1 MTPTPPAKRLF
12 RVSGLYL
19 LAVLGIYA
27 TTACAWLILWRVMDN
42 RSNDKDHSMRSQVG
56 VLWGGEHSQIAPEL
70 TLHKIEPPASAVSA
84 AKATSPVPAATPAV
98 TPAVTPGTRV
108 TQAAAAVPVIKD
120 PSPSVAPFLAAWAS
134 KVPPACRPE
143 VQLKAQRTR
152 ADVRL
157 DLGQRRKGLLWYST
171 YRVRFTGQYTFKNT
185 TACPREATLWIPFPA
200 RGAVY
205 DEFTLTHAGKEVPV
219 EVTSRDREPG
229 AAAALTLRPGEARTF
244 TVSYNSRGLDKWSY
258 FFGKNT
264 ARAKDFKLKVATN
277 FEKIDFP
284 EGTLSPTRKKR
295 TSEGWA
301 LTWQFG
307 NILADTNI
315 AVGLPHK
322 INPGPLAAQISLFA
336 PVSLGFFFF
345 VLLLVS
351 VIKQVRLHPVHYGM
365 LAAAF
370 FAFHLL
376 LAYMVDHVPLWV
388 AFSISSVTSVGLV
401 VSYLRLAVGSR
412 FAMLWAGG
420 AQMVYL
426 ILFSLAFFLEGY
438 TGLTITIF
446 SVLTLFVVMQLTG
459 RIDWS
464 RRAGQSGPGDHPDAE
479 VYPGSSFADGDAAA
493 AATPAVA
500 DPAAAASASAFSR
513 VS

>member
-1 MTPTPPAKRLF
+1 MTPTPPAKRPF

-42 RSNDKDHSMRSQVG
+42 RSNDKDYSMRSQVG
-56 VLWGGEHSQIAPEL
+56 ELWGGEHSQIAPEL
-70 TLHKIEPPASAVSA
+70 TLHKIEPPPPA
-84 AKATSPVPAATPAV
+84 ANATSPAPAV
-98 TPAVTPGTRV
+98 TPASAVTPAPV
-108 TQAAAAVPVIKD
+108 NKASSAPAPAPAASD
-120 PSPSVAPFLAAWAS
+120 S

-143 VQLKAQRTR
+143 VQLKPQRTR

-185 TACPREATLWIPFPA
+185 TACRREATLWIPFPA

-219 EVTSRDREPG
+219 EVTTRDREPG
-229 AAAALTLRPGEARTF
+229 AAAALTLRPGEVRTF

-277 FEKIDFP
+277 FEQIDFP
-284 EGTLSPTRKKR
+284 EGTLSPSRKER
-295 TSEGWA
+295 TDEGWA

-307 NILADTNI
+307 NILADANI

-464 RRAGQSGPGDHPDAE
+464 RRVGKPGPGDHPDAE
-479 VYPGSSFADGDAAA
+479 VYPGSSVADGEAAVAANLAAVDPTAAA
-493 AATPAVA
+493 P
-500 DPAAAASASAFSR
+500 SAPAFSR

>member
-1 MTPTPPAKRLF
+1 MTTTPPAKRLF

-42 RSNDKDHSMRSQVG
+42 RSNDKDYGMRSQVG
-56 VLWGGEHSQIAPEL
+56 QLWGGEHSQIAPDL
-70 TLHKIEPPASAVSA
+70 VLHKIEPPAPA
-84 AKATSPVPAATPAV
+84 VPATKVAPPAS
-98 TPAVTPGTRV
+98 AVTPGAPVTRA
-108 TQAAAAVPVIKD
+108 TAAAPVKKD
-120 PSPSVAPFLAAWAS
+120 PAPSVAPPAAWAS
-134 KVPPACRPE
+134 RVPPACRPE
-143 VQLKAQRTR
+143 VQLKPQRTR

-171 YRVRFTGQYTFKNT
+171 YRVRFSGQYTFKNT
-185 TACPREATLWIPFPA
+185 TACQREATLWIPFPA

-219 EVTSRDREPG
+219 EVTTRDREPG
-229 AAAALTLRPGEARTF
+229 AAAALTLRPGETRTF
-244 TVSYNSRGLDKWSY
+244 TVHYNSRGLDKWSY

-264 ARAKDFKLKVATN
+264 TRAKDFKLKVATN
-277 FEKIDFP
+277 FEQIDFP
-284 EGTLSPTRKKR
+284 EGTLSPNHKER
-295 TSEGWA
+295 TDEGWA
-301 LTWQFG
+301 LTWKFG
-307 NILADTNI
+307 NILADANI

-376 LAYMVDHVPLWV
+376 LAYMVDHLPLWL
-388 AFSISSVTSVGLV
+388 AFSISAVTSVGLV
-401 VSYLRLAVGSR
+401 VSYLRLAVGPR

-420 AQMVYL
+420 SQMVYL

-464 RRAGQSGPGDHPDAE
+464 RRVGEPGPGDHPDAE
-479 VYPGSSFADGDAAA
+479 VYPDSGAVGYAPAADESATVDAATA
-493 AATPAVA
+493 P
-500 DPAAAASASAFSR
+500 SAPAFSR